1 MGMPEGFADW
11 ITAAIVIARSE
22 ATKQSRGGAATLQ
35 SLCAASYPRR
45 MKRPAVYIMASKRNR
60 TIYVG
65 VTSNV
70 GRRAF
75 EHRKGAVAGFAK
87 EYRCPMRVW
96 VEPHER
102 MDEAIAREK
111 QIKGGSR
118 SDKLALIERDN
129 PLWRDLYETF
139 NS

>member
-1 MGMPEGFADW
+1 
-11 ITAAIVIARSE
+11 
-22 ATKQSRGGAATLQ
+22 
-35 SLCAASYPRR
+35 
-45 MKRPAVYIMASKRNR
+45 MKRPAVYIMASKRNG

-65 VTSNV
+65 VTSDI

-75 EHRKGAVAGFAK
+75 EHRTGTVDGFTK
-87 EYRCPMRVW
+87 RYRCTTLVW

-118 SDKLALIERDN
+118 KDKLALIERDN
-129 PLWRDLYETF
+129 PLWQDLYETL